1 MTWVKVCG
9 LTSYEAVAAA
19 IDGGADAIGLVLAP
33 GSPREITVERAT
45 ALASNVTVATFIVT
59 VGLRP
64 GETLAL
70 AEQVGATGI
79 QAHGD
84 WALDVAAEAAEAGY
98 LSLVPVP
105 VDKDGPT
112 FPVSEVP
119 ETSIPLF
126 DTSFRSLH
134 GGTGIAFD
142 WSLVSDPGRPF
153 ILAGGL
159 GTENVARAISMVR
172 PFGVDASSNLESE
185 PGIKDLSRIV
195 DFIREAKQA

>member
-98 LSLVPVP
+98 LSLVPVAESYVSLRRGLEEREHP
-105 VDKDGPT
+105 PQVVAEVQRQHPLEALRRVPQKLFGEDGHAMDRR
-112 FPVSEVP
+112 VH
-119 ETSIPLF
+119 
-126 DTSFRSLH
+126 LH
-134 GGTGIAFD
+134 DAGTYRVAIQRHVRNPFLT
-142 WSLVSDPGRPF
+142 WS
-153 ILAGGL
+153 
-159 GTENVARAISMVR
+159 
-172 PFGVDASSNLESE
+172 
-185 PGIKDLSRIV
+185 
-195 DFIREAKQA
+195 